1 MRHILPFLAALGIPD
16 SRRPLQARIPHTA
29 GVSAASV
36 AAAASAASAA
46 QSTADSA
53 ASAASAAQSNAT
65 GAISALLTGP
75 GVPLKFG
82 PALVADDGGAPV
94 NVSMAYPGFW
104 PTYTTGQRLGI
115 KGVITARK
123 TDGTL
128 LQSKDVDVIL
138 LVDATDPDAITF
150 TAESN
155 SHALRQANH
164 ADFGDYFGDDEDVA
178 DFDTAAVAVTGAPR
192 LVTSPL
198 QDFRL
203 EADLVVRDLG
213 SPVPA

>member
-1 MRHILPFLAALGIPD
+1 MRHILPFLSALGIPD
-16 SRRPLQARIPHTA
+16 SRRPLQARIAHTA
-29 GVSAASV
+29 GVSPASLAAVEATATAASGT
-36 AAAASAASAA
+36 ASAAS
-46 QSTADSA
+46 
-53 ASAASAAQSNAT
+53 SN
-65 GAISALLTGP
+65 AISAIAALLSGP

-94 NVSMAYPGFW
+94 NVLMAYPGFW

-123 TDGTL
+123 ADGTL
-128 LQSKDVDVIL
+128 LQAKDVDVIL

-155 SHALRQANH
+155 SHALRGANH
-164 ADFGDYFGDDEDVA
+164 ADFTDYFADNDDVA